1 MGELTME
8 TLSQLIIILF
18 GITLPCCIL
27 TARYVRK
34 RERAMSDN
42 AINNLLESLQEALPD
57 LVINHKTIPLNKLNK
72 IKPSKVKP
80 SKPLQDPY
88 GDDVDPEETFE
99 RIIQNE
105 DCYK

>member
-1 MGELTME
+1 ME

-42 AINNLLESLQEALPD
+42 AINNILESLQEALPD
-57 LVINHKTIPLNKLNK
+57 IVINHKTIPLNKLNK
-72 IKPSKVKP
+72 IKPLKVKP
-80 SKPLQDPY
+80 SEPEQDPY
-88 GDDVDPEETFE
+88 DSESEETFE

-105 DCYK
+105 DWYK